1 MECSA
6 LNATSVSHLFYL
18 SLKKREQKGC
28 KSRSWWEFCETA
40 FSEHYRA
47 IAYKNSKMKWL
58 LEQDPHMLKQSQFH
72 CGYRKN
78 SYILNTSRDAIGRWC
93 SLGKRESVFFSY
105 VYLGML
111 PLLQWITRCVWVHKH
126 HELDSVSFKKMI
138 WSWEG
143 SVGCLKKRKG
153 VMAYYQ
159 NSLYVYIKF
168 SKKN

>member
-1 MECSA
+1 MVFTVQNRNWTKISNCGV
-6 LNATSVSHLFYL
+6 LGPKCNICITSILFVV
-18 SLKKREQKGC
+18 KEKGAESC

-47 IAYKNSKMKWL
+47 IAYENSKMKRL
-58 LEQDPHMLKQSQFH
+58 LEQDLHTLKQSQFH
-72 CGYRKN
+72 CGYQKN

-111 PLLQWITRCVWVHKH
+111 PLLQWITQCVWVHKQ

-143 SVGCLKKRKG
+143 SVGCLGRRG
-153 VMAYYQ
+153 RG
-159 NSLYVYIKF
+159 
-168 SKKN
+168 